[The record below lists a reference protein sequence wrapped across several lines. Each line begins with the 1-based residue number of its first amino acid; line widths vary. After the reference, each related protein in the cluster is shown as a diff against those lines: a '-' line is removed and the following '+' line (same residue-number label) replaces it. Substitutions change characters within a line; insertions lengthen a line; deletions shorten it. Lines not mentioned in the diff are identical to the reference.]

1 MDHASSRV
9 VPIVPNDLL
18 PAKATGATPAPPLT
32 IPGAPE
38 LHAGR
43 ASAPAGRSFWRHL
56 ASTFQNGLPVH
67 VGLPLR
73 DE

>member
-1 MDHASSRV
+1 MDHASSGV

-18 PAKATGATPAPPLT
+18 PAKATGGTPAPPLT

-38 LHAGR
+38 LHAGS
-43 ASAPAGRSFWRHL
+43 ASAPAGRSSWRHV

-67 VGLPLR
+67 VGLPPR

>member
-18 PAKATGATPAPPLT
+18 PTKATGATPPPPLT
-32 IPGAPE
+32 IPGAAE

-43 ASAPAGRSFWRHL
+43 ASAPARRSFWRHV

-73 DE
+73 GA